1 MPSTPFLIM
10 KENNRI
16 RRSPQILALEEAAV
30 VVEPQVSENRLTGH
44 PGQGRQMTPG
54 GQCLD

>member
-1 MPSTPFLIM
+1 MSSTPFLVM
-10 KENNRI
+10 KENNGI

-44 PGQGRQMTPG
+44 PGQAGDR
-54 GQCLD
+54 